1 MSAMSSNGHHWSKFW
16 WQDWAGDPA
25 LRACS
30 LAARGLWMALLC
42 VMHEATPR
50 GYLLINDQ
58 PPTAKQLAAITGA
71 TLKELA
77 TLLAEL
83 RQARVYSID
92 PEGWI
97 YSRRMVKDTIA
108 SQKGYETG
116 KRGGNP
122 QLLQKTNGKDTTDPP
137 HPPEGLTPPV
147 NPNPY
152 PHPLTQPL
160 RGGVNRQE
168 TEVQAETEPVQEE
181 RSKLLKN
188 LSFSGTAA
196 RAERRPDALEA
207 ALAEAGVTPPEPK
220 PVGAE
225 VVQMEIRRTKKALE
239 MRIPY
244 GEVRSVEAQLDA
256 LKEQP
261 AAVGSD
267 ASMGL
272 RWRPAEPIRTPAQQ
286 YAILTGCPLEEAE
299 AKFGN
304 ALAHA

>member
-1 MSAMSSNGHHWSKFW
+1 MSNGHQWSKFW
-16 WQDWAGDPA
+16 WHDWAGDA
-25 LRACS
+25 GLRTCS
-30 LAARGLWMALLC
+30 LAAQGLWMRLLC
-42 VMHEATPR
+42 VMHDAVPR
-50 GYLLINDQ
+50 GYLLLDGQ

-77 TLLAEL
+77 ALLAEL

-97 YSRRMVKDTIA
+97 YSRRMVKDTMA

-122 QLLQKTNGKDTTDPP
+122 QLLHKTNGKDTTDPP
-137 HPPEGLTPPV
+137 HPPEGVNPTV

-152 PHPLTQPL
+152 PGPLTQPL
-160 RGGVNRQE
+160 TGGVNLE
-168 TEVQAETEPVQEE
+168 AEVQAEPEREE

-207 ALAEAGVTPPEPK
+207 ALSEAGVTPPEPK

-225 VVQMEIRRTKKALE
+225 VVQMAIQRTKKALE

-244 GEVRSVEAQLDA
+244 GETRSVEAQLDA
-256 LKEQP
+256 LQQQP
-261 AAVGSD
+261 AAVG
-267 ASMGL
+267 AEETMGL
-272 RWRPAEPIRTPAQQ
+272 RWRPAEPVRTV
-286 YAILTGCPLEEAE
+286 EEQ
-299 AKFGN
+299 
-304 ALAHA
+304 LAWLRANP